1 MRSQLT
7 PEYKTMI
14 NKVVS
19 DGGEK
24 ISNAEVSQAMLK
36 AGMVLPRSED
46 IHDARIAVFG
56 QGARPSRRDR
66 VKTPKKSKTTKDGK
80 LRPVEKLREIITTLG
95 RHATSAEIRRHLTKD
110 GYKETSGS
118 RIKKIF
124 EEIHGVTLVTQAKKI
139 PKRTLA
145 KAATAPATVSGVAAI
160 SDKMKYDLIQA
171 KETAQLVGGLDHLIE
186 LATWLKNWQL

>member
-7 PEYKTMI
+7 PEYKIMI

-24 ISNAEVSQAMLK
+24 ISNAEISQAMAK

-56 QGARPSRRDR
+56 QGARSSRRDR
-66 VKTPKKSKTTKDGK
+66 VKTPKKSKTTGK
-80 LRPVEKLREIITTLG
+80 LRPVEKLREIITQLG
-95 RHATSAEIRRHLTKD
+95 PAGTSAEVRRQLTKE
-110 GYKETSGS
+110 GYKEPSGT
-118 RIKKIF
+118 RIKKVYA
-124 EEIHGVTLVTQAKKI
+124 EVHGAVIVTRSAKP
-139 PKRTLA
+139 PKRTTLS
-145 KAATAPATVSGVAAI
+145 KAVASANVSGVATI